1 MRPKPAT
8 VIAFVALFTAL
19 GGWAQAADLLDGS
32 KIKTGTVGTKQVRD
46 RSLGVAD
53 LSLAAR
59 ASLHAIPDA
68 SIVGAKLEEGTI
80 TSRELAPGTIP
91 APAAAADPTRFS
103 GTFSVSIPTVQ
114 VTGCQSKTS
123 AALTPKTAGDSL
135 LDDVIVITPP
145 ASFPDGL
152 VVTARP
158 ASENTIRVTVCNPGV
173 DSPRSPGNVTFR
185 YASYAT

>member
-46 RSLGVAD
+46 RSLGVTD

-68 SIVGAKLEEGTI
+68 SIAGAKLEEGTI

-91 APAAAADPTRFS
+91 SYTPTDPTRFS
-103 GTFSVSIPTVQ
+103 GTVTISFPTVQ

-123 AALTPKTAGDSL
+123 ATLTPKTAGDSL

-158 ASENTIRVTVCNPGV
+158 ASESTIRVTVCNPGV

-185 YASYAT
+185 YASFAT